1 MVMTMMMLIKMT
13 VVLVDNV
20 DYELLTISFPRSSEF
35 EEEEGD
41 LVIDESMVGDLAKKY
56 SNRRY
61 DVFPDIMYTFIILV
75 TTIFKGK
82 HTISNVI
89 II

>member
-1 MVMTMMMLIKMT
+1 MMMMVMTMMMVIKMT

-41 LVIDESMVGDLAKKY
+41 LVIDESMVGDLAK
-56 SNRRY
+56 N
-61 DVFPDIMYTFIILV
+61 IQ
-75 TTIFKGK
+75 TIDMMSSQ
-82 HTISNVI
+82 I
-89 II
+89 

>member
-1 MVMTMMMLIKMT
+1 MMMVIKMT

-41 LVIDESMVGDLAKKY
+41 LVIDESMVGDLAK
-56 SNRRY
+56 N
-61 DVFPDIMYTFIILV
+61 IQ
-75 TTIFKGK
+75 TIDMMSSQ
-82 HTISNVI
+82 I
-89 II
+89 

>member
-1 MVMTMMMLIKMT
+1 MMMMMVIKMMT

-20 DYELLTISFPRSSEF
+20 DYEQLTVSFPRSSEF
-35 EEEEGD
+35 EVEDGD
-41 LVIDESMVGDLAKKY
+41 LVIDESMVGDLAK
-56 SNRRY
+56 SSQTIDMMSSSRY
-61 DVFPDIMYTFIILV
+61 FHHFF
-75 TTIFKGK
+75 TTIFKGE

>member
-1 MVMTMMMLIKMT
+1 MMMMVMTMMMLIKMT

-41 LVIDESMVGDLAKKY
+41 LVIDESMVGDLVK
-56 SNRRY
+56 N
-61 DVFPDIMYTFIILV
+61 IQ
-75 TTIFKGK
+75 TIDMMSSQ
-82 HTISNVI
+82 I
-89 II
+89 